1 MVLSPSPSPFVKEEP
16 EKYLGL
22 DCIFIE
28 TDQANETVSNNKNMM
43 DKLLDN
49 ININLFFEKNYIEY
63 KFVVCSLTYMIH
75 LALIHVLIKTLCKN

>member
-22 DCIFIE
+22 DCIFIG

-43 DKLLDN
+43 DN
-49 ININLFFEKNYIEY
+49 ININLFFEKI
-63 KFVVCSLTYMIH
+63 
-75 LALIHVLIKTLCKN
+75 TLNMNL